1 MDAKSSLRR
10 QLIALR
16 KDMPKEQRCK
26 EAEDICE
33 YLMRSKILQETDVVM
48 LYAAKSPEVTLDA
61 VFAWALAQGKKV
73 CFPRV
78 SEEEMDFYY
87 VEKASDLIPGNF
99 GVREPATY
107 CQLATFTKA
116 VCLVPGVGF
125 DTSGN
130 RMGYG
135 KGYYDRY
142 FHKSTADIYRIGI
155 CYDEQLQYEI
165 PAMGHDIKMDR
176 VVSASNV
183 IDIATKKGQ
192 QSIWI

>member
-1 MDAKSSLRR
+1 MSE
-10 QLIALR
+10 
-16 KDMPKEQRCK
+16 EQRCK

-33 YLMRSKILQETDVVM
+33 YLMRFKMLQETDVVM

-61 VFAWALAQGKKV
+61 VFAWTLAQGKQV

-78 SEEEMDFYY
+78 CGEEMDFYY
-87 VEKASDLIPGNF
+87 VENASDLIPGNF
-99 GVREPATY
+99 GVREPAAY

-116 VCLVPGVGF
+116 VCVVPGVGF
-125 DTSGN
+125 DKTGN

-142 FHKSTADIYRIGI
+142 FHKSTADIYKIGI
-155 CYDEQLQYEI
+155 CYDEQLQDEI
-165 PAMGHDIKMDR
+165 PAMEHDIKMDR

-183 IDIATKKGQ
+183 IDIVTKKGQ

>member
-1 MDAKSSLRR
+1 MDTKSSLRR

-16 KDMPKEQRCK
+16 KDMPEEQRCK
-26 EAEDICE
+26 EATDICD
-33 YLMRSKILQETDVVM
+33 YLLRTKMLQETDVVM

-61 VFAWALAQGKKV
+61 VFAWALAQDKMV

-78 SEEEMDFYY
+78 SGEEMDFYY
-87 VEKASDLIPGNF
+87 VENASDLIPGNF
-99 GVREPATY
+99 GVREPAAY

-116 VCLVPGVGF
+116 VCVVPGVAF
-125 DTSGN
+125 DKTGN

-142 FHKSTADIYRIGI
+142 LSRSTAEIYKIGV
-155 CYDEQLQYEI
+155 CYDEQLQDEI
-165 PAMGHDIKMDR
+165 PAMGHDIKMDL

-183 IDIATKKGQ
+183 IDIVTKKGQ